1 MNDTKR
7 ATVRG
12 TVEDVIYRNKENDYT
27 VIDVAT
33 EENELITAVGIM
45 PFIGEGEYVTLV
57 GEWVSHS
64 GYGQQLS
71 VHSFEKRLPEDLSSI
86 LRYLTSRQ
94 IKGIGT
100 ATAVKIVNKYGKDTF
115 DVIENHPEWLA
126 SINGITMK
134 RAAEISKSFSDMSE
148 MRELTM
154 LVGDGVGT
162 QTLNKIYKKFGSGA
176 VGIIRDN
183 PYRLCSEMSGVSFAK
198 ADAIAK
204 SLGIES
210 DAPMRIENGVRHAL
224 TSAMNVNGHTCLP
237 IKDLIS
243 ETSRL
248 ISVPADKIAPIIT
261 DMLSSGALVGKMRNG
276 VDLIYLPEAH
286 RAERYIAKK
295 LLDIDRATDA
305 FSRADIEIMTS
316 RIESEW
322 RIEYASMQRRAI
334 FEALGGGVLIITGGP
349 GTGKTTVVRALIKIC
364 RSVGLKTALAAP
376 TGRAA
381 KRLSEATS
389 EEAKTVHRMLEME
402 RTDTDIPRYNRN
414 ERNPLD
420 ENVVILD
427 EASMLD
433 LYLTSA
439 LLRAMKNGSR
449 LILIGDCDQLPSV
462 GAGNVLSDLIASK
475 RFNTVELDKV
485 FRQSDNSLIID
496 NAHKINRAQMPVL
509 DSKNADFFFLPR
521 EEEKIA
527 DTVISLIGSRLPK
540 TYGEGIRADIQIIT
554 PSKKGTAGTDE
565 LNIRLQETLNPK
577 SSGKS
582 ELRIGIK
589 TFREGDRIMQTRNN
603 YDAEWEH
610 DFGEGSGIFN
620 GDIGTIEEIDTQRE
634 RVRLRFDDR
643 ITVYDYQK
651 MEDIDL
657 AYAITVHKSQGS
669 EYPIVIIPLYAA
681 PSILLTRNMI
691 YTALTRARKMV
702 ILVGRRD
709 ILSRM
714 VQNGQRAVRYTGLID
729 ELSQALE

>member
-1 MNDTKR
+1 MEKV
-7 ATVRG
+7 TVSG
-12 TVEDVIYRNKENDYT
+12 TVEDIVYRNKENDYT

-33 EENELITAVGIM
+33 EENELVTAVGIM
-45 PFIGEGEYVTLV
+45 PYLGEGEEVTLV

-64 GYGQQLS
+64 EYGKQLS
-71 VHSFEKRLPEDLSSI
+71 VHSFEKRLPTDLSSI

-94 IKGIGT
+94 IKGIGS

-126 SINGITMK
+126 TINGITLK
-134 RAAEISKSFSDMSE
+134 KAAEISKSFSDMSG

-154 LVGDGVGT
+154 LVGEGVGSA
-162 QTLNKIYKKFGSGA
+162 TLNKIYKKFGAGA

-183 PYRLCSEMSGVSFAK
+183 PYRLCSEMSGVSFAR
-198 ADAIAK
+198 ADSIAM
-204 SLGIES
+204 SLGIAKNS
-210 DAPMRIENGVRHAL
+210 PVRIESAIRHAL
-224 TSAMNVNGHTCLP
+224 NSSMSLNGHTCLP
-237 IKDLIS
+237 IDTLLS
-243 ETSRL
+243 DTSRMAEA
-248 ISVPADKIAPIIT
+248 SRADIEPILL
-261 DMLSSGALVGKMRNG
+261 DMLNRAVLVEKVRDG
-276 VDLIYLPEAH
+276 VKFIYLPETYN
-286 RAERYIAKK
+286 AERYIARK
-295 LLDIDRATDA
+295 LLDIDRATDT

-316 RIESEW
+316 RLESEW
-322 RIEYASMQRRAI
+322 KIDYASMQRRAI

-349 GTGKTTVVRALIKIC
+349 GTGKTTVVRALIRIC

-402 RTDTDIPRYNRN
+402 RTDSDVPKYNRN
-414 ERNPLD
+414 ERMPLD

-433 LYLTSA
+433 VFLTSA
-439 LLRAMKNGSR
+439 LLRAMKNGTR

-475 RFNTVELDKV
+475 MFNTVELDKV
-485 FRQSDNSLIID
+485 FRQSDDSLIID
-496 NAHKINRAQMPVL
+496 NAHKINHAEMPVL
-509 DSKNADFFFLPR
+509 DSKNSDFFFLPR
-521 EEEKIA
+521 EESKIA
-527 DTVISLIGSRLPK
+527 DTVISLVSSRLPK
-540 TYGEGIRADIQIIT
+540 SYGEDIREDIQVIT
-554 PSKKGTAGTDE
+554 PSKKGASGTDV
-565 LNIRLQETLNPK
+565 LNVRLQETVNPADISK
-577 SSGKS
+577 K
-582 ELRIGIK
+582 EVRIGLK

-603 YDAEWEH
+603 YDAEWER
-610 DFGEGSGIFN
+610 DFGDGSGIFN
-620 GDIGTIEEIDTQRE
+620 GDIGVIEEIDRDRE

-643 ITVYDYQK
+643 VTVYDYQK

-669 EYPIVIIPLYAA
+669 EYPIVIIPLYSA

-702 ILVGRRD
+702 ILVGRID

-714 VQNGQRAVRYTGLID
+714 VENGTRIHRYTGLIQ
-729 ELSQALE
+729 ELSEAKN